1 MKNKIIL
8 AILIL
13 SMIAL
18 IISGCGGGGSVT
30 PPPPDEPIEPIIP
43 ETTKVAEE
51 ETIQEIAFV
60 AEDQSTIIFEKSTP
74 QLEEL
79 AVGDIIA
86 MGVTEHTPEG
96 LLRKVKKITKG
107 GKDSSEV
114 VIETEFAT
122 LEEAI
127 EQGEFYFNEAL
138 KAEDAKEPVCYVKGV
153 EFIRDKSTI
162 RDSKIQL
169 LEFTYNINAI
179 IYDEDNNPNT
189 EEDNIALI
197 GQISFDYNLLLSG
210 KIAFFHKLKELNFQN
225 IVEIEKNLGVTV
237 GGSVEIFSYEKELYT
252 HSLGTKL
259 VWVGYL
265 PIVLSPKITISANV
279 NGEIFAKVTAEI
291 TDKDTYT
298 AGIKFDNGSWQPISK
313 HENYPSPPSLSLS
326 AGGAVTFGVGP
337 KLECKVD
344 GVIGPYC
351 ETSLYGKVIADIYTN
366 PWWKIYAGIIAKAG
380 VKIEIF
386 SKVLA
391 SADLTVLDLKKIIAQ
406 ADGPFINL
414 NHPPV
419 ISDLTANPS
428 SINTNQT
435 TTITCTASDEDV
447 GDTLIYTWNK
457 SGGTFEGST
466 SGSTIIWRAP
476 STPGSYTVS
485 CEVSDGE
492 ESDSKSVNIEVTPI
506 AGSQYVIQWSTA
518 ESNGW
523 ANPLGEGKELI
534 TSTAYDYDSSI
545 YLNNHPGKK
554 HMGTDIIS
562 ELDENVYTIASGTV
576 VKITRDYSSTSN
588 QSVVIIKH
596 TNSNNKDFF
605 AIYGHVLARDDLEEN
620 NSELEAGEKIGI
632 IKKAGSPV
640 HLHFGINRS
649 SEITDFMFTNLD
661 GVQWGWGRIPEF
673 ANPSDYGWVEPID
686 YLNNYLPLP
695 ALPGL
700 TPEEVELIGKW
711 GFGGDDIVRRWP
723 DGDVNVY
730 DETNYTRIQDV
741 IQEWNTAIGGSVVFH
756 LSNDP
761 NSLIKVKFDPDI
773 SQDLAGQY
781 FVYCSDDDYEFYR
794 ADVNIQKNYLDS
806 LNSDTKYC
814 LYLWLFSGAAGFNI
828 QADVDPNPFGEWQN
842 FDKIP
847 DDVEKMLHGLY
858 KVPCGYDLLD
868 KKLKKNWSQTIIE
881 NLQNIYEGGLNKLC
895 K

>member
-391 SADLTVLDLKKIIAQ
+391 SADLTVLDLKK
-406 ADGPFINL
+406 
-414 NHPPV
+414 
-419 ISDLTANPS
+419 
-428 SINTNQT
+428 
-435 TTITCTASDEDV
+435 
-447 GDTLIYTWNK
+447 
-457 SGGTFEGST
+457 
-466 SGSTIIWRAP
+466 
-476 STPGSYTVS
+476 
-485 CEVSDGE
+485 
-492 ESDSKSVNIEVTPI
+492 
-506 AGSQYVIQWSTA
+506 
-518 ESNGW
+518 
-523 ANPLGEGKELI
+523 
-534 TSTAYDYDSSI
+534 
-545 YLNNHPGKK
+545 
-554 HMGTDIIS
+554 
-562 ELDENVYTIASGTV
+562 
-576 VKITRDYSSTSN
+576 
-588 QSVVIIKH
+588 
-596 TNSNNKDFF
+596 
-605 AIYGHVLARDDLEEN
+605 
-620 NSELEAGEKIGI
+620 
-632 IKKAGSPV
+632 
-640 HLHFGINRS
+640 
-649 SEITDFMFTNLD
+649 
-661 GVQWGWGRIPEF
+661 
-673 ANPSDYGWVEPID
+673 
-686 YLNNYLPLP
+686 
-695 ALPGL
+695 
-700 TPEEVELIGKW
+700 
-711 GFGGDDIVRRWP
+711 
-723 DGDVNVY
+723 
-730 DETNYTRIQDV
+730 
-741 IQEWNTAIGGSVVFH
+741 
-756 LSNDP
+756 
-761 NSLIKVKFDPDI
+761 
-773 SQDLAGQY
+773 
-781 FVYCSDDDYEFYR
+781 
-794 ADVNIQKNYLDS
+794 
-806 LNSDTKYC
+806 
-814 LYLWLFSGAAGFNI
+814 
-828 QADVDPNPFGEWQN
+828 
-842 FDKIP
+842 
-847 DDVEKMLHGLY
+847 
-858 KVPCGYDLLD
+858 
-868 KKLKKNWSQTIIE
+868 
-881 NLQNIYEGGLNKLC
+881 
-895 K
+895 